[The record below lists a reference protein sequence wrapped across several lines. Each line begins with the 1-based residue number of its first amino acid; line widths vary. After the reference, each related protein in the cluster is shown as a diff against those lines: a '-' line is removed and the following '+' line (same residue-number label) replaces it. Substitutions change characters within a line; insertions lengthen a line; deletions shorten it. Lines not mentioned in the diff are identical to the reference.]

1 MVSVETV
8 VYSFLLGKYWLNFFY
23 KCMFVEP
30 QARSKSLQ
38 MCGVDNQVFGF
49 DSITYFVVG
58 FYLTKAQSLTKGKK
72 RKRVEKTPPS
82 LMDSNP
88 SHPNARGLF

>member
-8 VYSFLLGKYWLNFFY
+8 VYSFLLGKYWLNFFFN
-23 KCMFVEP
+23 KCMFVKP

-49 DSITYFVVG
+49 DSIT
-58 FYLTKAQSLTKGKK
+58 
-72 RKRVEKTPPS
+72 
-82 LMDSNP
+82 
-88 SHPNARGLF
+88 